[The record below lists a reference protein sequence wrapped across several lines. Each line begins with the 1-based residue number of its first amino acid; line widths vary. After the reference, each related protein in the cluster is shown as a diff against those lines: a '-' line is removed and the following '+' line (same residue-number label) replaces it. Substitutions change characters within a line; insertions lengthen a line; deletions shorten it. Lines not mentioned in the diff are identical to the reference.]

1 MKKAK
6 ASFIITAV
14 LFLLFIVF
22 TVLVQTVDVGVPSFD
37 ATSPEVGFVHLN
49 SAVHEALGTSEL
61 WYTVSDIMGIFLL
74 WVVAF
79 FAALGLIQWR
89 RRKNLF
95 KVDSTI
101 LLLGALY
108 VLLAVCYV
116 LFEIVVIN
124 FRPIMI
130 EGVWEASYPSSH
142 TMLVCCVMGSSIPAV
157 AQIFKRKTWRIV
169 YNVAA
174 SLIIAVT
181 VVGRLL
187 SGVHWF
193 TDIIGGVLLSAALVM
208 LYVSALTLVKAK
220 TANRLE

>member
-6 ASFIITAV
+6 TSFIITAV

-22 TVLVQTVDVGVPSFD
+22 TVMVRTVDVGIPSFD
-37 ATSPEVGFVHLN
+37 MTSPEVGFVHLN
-49 SAVHEALGTSEL
+49 SAVHETLGTSDL
-61 WYTVSDIMGIFLL
+61 WYDISDAMGIFMIMM
-74 WVVAF
+74 VMF
-79 FAALGLIQWR
+79 FALLGLVQLIK
-89 RRKNLF
+89 RKSLL

-108 VLLAVCYV
+108 ILLAVFYV
-116 LFEIVVIN
+116 LFEVVVIN
-124 FRPIMI
+124 FRPILV

-157 AQIFKRKTWRIV
+157 MRLFAGKKWHIV
-169 YNVAA
+169 YNIAA
-174 SLIIAVT
+174 AVIIAVT

-208 LYVSALTLVKAK
+208 LYVSALTLTKAK
-220 TANRLE
+220 QAIS